1 MKSCLKLHPGIPNN
15 GVTPES
21 YDILLIISKRKI
33 HIYSLKGGITMR
45 TQRLPVMPFFVIFMF
60 FVTSVC
66 YGFDKPQLEKFLKTK
81 KCQKCDLSG
90 ADLSGRSLSGANL
103 NGANLASADL
113 AGAKLQGAD
122 LTGADMTLANLAGT
136 NLAKAKM
143 NKANLAGAN
152 LAGAVWTNG
161 KKCKERSVGICKSG
175 R

>member
-1 MKSCLKLHPGIPNN
+1 MK
-15 GVTPES
+15 
-21 YDILLIISKRKI
+21 
-33 HIYSLKGGITMR
+33 
-45 TQRLPVMPFFVIFMF
+45 TQRLPVMMFFIIFMF

-90 ADLSGRSLSGANL
+90 ADLSGRNLSGANL

-113 AGAKLQGAD
+113 TGTKLQGAD
-122 LTGADMTLANLAGT
+122 LTGTDMTLANLAGA
-136 NLAKAKM
+136 NLTKAKL

-152 LAGAVWTNG
+152 LAGAVWTDG
-161 KKCKERSVGICKSG
+161 KKCKERSVGMCKSK